1 MINHNCSNITIKVL
15 RFGGRYCIVG
25 WTSTPFAGGGR
36 GAGADHNSANTF
48 PTNLVMMKGAQVL
61 GCPVAIHT
69 RLEPA
74 IRGPRMEMISSL
86 VSQGLIK
93 PHISHE
99 YPLAQVKE
107 ALLAKW
113 NRKIV
118 GGCVVDCN

>member
-1 MINHNCSNITIKVL
+1 M
-15 RFGGRYCIVG
+15 
-25 WTSTPFAGGGR
+25 
-36 GAGADHNSANTF
+36 GADHATANTI
-48 PTNLVMMKGAQVL
+48 PTNLIMMKGARVL

-74 IRGPRMEMISSL
+74 IRGPRMEVIHSL

-99 YPLAQVKE
+99 FPLAKVKE

>member
-1 MINHNCSNITIKVL
+1 MSEVQLSSALEVNTVITGRAEEKLDTVERVL
-15 RFGGRYCIVG
+15 HLVVYDTVI
-25 WTSTPFAGGGR
+25 TLPA
-36 GAGADHNSANTF
+36 
-48 PTNLVMMKGAQVL
+48 NLVMMNGAQLL

-74 IRGPRMEMISSL
+74 IRAPRMEMISSL
-86 VSQGLIK
+86 VSRGLIK

-99 YPLAQVKE
+99 FPLAQVKE